1 MAHMSYQN
9 VDLVN
14 KVSSEGRLL
23 KPRGT
28 NVTTDSFVKC
38 VLTDMAQV
46 SMQWP
51 PTEKMK
57 RNHTPARLYTGGWST
72 IADIEGMT
80 LLPKEILFECTE
92 EQVEAEREKRQRTAK
107 ARIVKAWAFL
117 KERGLIKQ
125 LYPQSLGKN
134 AGYLLLIGDEE
145 ENREVE
151 QWAWDCIEWRGGA

>member
-23 KPRGT
+23 KPRGG
-28 NVTTDSFVKC
+28 NVVTDSFVKC
-38 VLTDMAQV
+38 VLTDMAQA

-57 RNHTPARLYTGGWST
+57 RNHTPARLYTGGWSM

-80 LLPKEILFECTE
+80 LLPKGILFEGTE
-92 EQVEAEREKRQRTAK
+92 EQVRKERHRRENTAK
-107 ARIVKAWAFL
+107 NRISKAWAFL

-134 AGYLLLIGDEE
+134 AGYLLLIGDAE

-151 QWAWDCIEWRGGA
+151 DWAWKCIEWKGGA